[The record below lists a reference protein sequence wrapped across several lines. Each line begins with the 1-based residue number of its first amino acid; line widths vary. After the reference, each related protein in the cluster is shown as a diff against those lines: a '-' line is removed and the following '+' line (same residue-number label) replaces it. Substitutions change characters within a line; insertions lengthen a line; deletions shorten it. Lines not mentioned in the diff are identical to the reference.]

1 MADAP
6 FGTVDFDR
14 MIGARVAKVRAAM
27 EASGVATLICCGQN
41 NISYLT
47 GARPPAADAPR
58 ASAWR
63 AVAVLRTDA
72 PRPQLFT
79 QFPQG
84 ARPGPVIEEWLAVET
99 GEGAQELVA
108 SLGEGPIA
116 LDDAPFPLWTA
127 LAGRPVCDASVVL
140 GPAKL
145 TKTEDELR
153 CIEIA
158 QRINE
163 EAMQWVRPL
172 ALPGVKATTVSGAF
186 LRAVAERGATA
197 NTVDP
202 VFQVMPRVVEI
213 EATYP
218 TPTQPVE
225 LQTGDVVW
233 VDTGI
238 NYEGYASDFG
248 ATWIVGR
255 APDAVERDQFERW
268 RGVVDGVLDALRP
281 GVTGGDLVRAAGK
294 DAGRTPWLSY
304 FYLAHGI
311 GTDSAEMPF
320 VGTDLGPDF
329 DDALVMQPGMV
340 LVLEP
345 VIWDNGHAGHR
356 SEEIVAVTDTGYRR
370 LSRPATLD
378 EGGAWLG

>member
-1 MADAP
+1 MPDAP
-6 FGTVDFDR
+6 FGMVDFDR
-14 MIGARVAKVRAAM
+14 MIRARVAKVRAAM
-27 EASGVATLICCGQN
+27 EESSVATLICCGQN
-41 NISYLT
+41 NVSYLT
-47 GARPPAADAPR
+47 AARPPSADAAR

-63 AVAVLRTDA
+63 AVAVLRADE
-72 PRPQLFT
+72 PRPRLFT

-99 GEGAQELVA
+99 AEGAQELVA
-108 SLGEGPIA
+108 LLGEGPIA

-127 LAGRPVCDASVVL
+127 LAGRSVCDASAVL

-163 EAMQWVRPL
+163 EAMQSVRPL
-172 ALPGVKATTVSGAF
+172 ARPGVKATTVSGAF

-202 VFQVMPRVVEI
+202 VFQVMPHTVET

-218 TPTQPVE
+218 TPTQPIE

-255 APDAVERDQFERW
+255 APDAVERDQYERW
-268 RGVVDGVLDALRP
+268 RGVVDGVLDTLRP

-311 GTDSAEMPF
+311 GCDSAEMPF

-370 LSRPATLD
+370 LSRTATLD
-378 EGGAWLG
+378 EGSAWLG

>member
-1 MADAP
+1 MLRAD
-6 FGTVDFDR
+6 
-14 MIGARVAKVRAAM
+14 
-27 EASGVATLICCGQN
+27 E
-41 NISYLT
+41 
-47 GARPPAADAPR
+47 PR
-58 ASAWR
+58 
-63 AVAVLRTDA
+63 T
-72 PRPQLFT
+72 QLFT

-84 ARPGPVIEEWLAVET
+84 ARPGPLIEDWVAVET
-99 GEGAQELVA
+99 TEGAHELVA
-108 SLGEGPIA
+108 SLGDGAIA

-127 LAGRPVCDASVVL
+127 LAGRPVCDASAVL

-202 VFQVMPRVVEI
+202 VFQVMPRTVET

-218 TPTQPVE
+218 TPTRPIE
-225 LQTGDVVW
+225 LQTGDVLW

-248 ATWIVGR
+248 ATWVVGR
-255 APDAVERDQFERW
+255 
-268 RGVVDGVLDALRP
+268 G
-281 GVTGGDLVRAAGK
+281 AG
-294 DAGRTPWLSY
+294 
-304 FYLAHGI
+304 
-311 GTDSAEMPF
+311 
-320 VGTDLGPDF
+320 
-329 DDALVMQPGMV
+329 
-340 LVLEP
+340 
-345 VIWDNGHAGHR
+345 
-356 SEEIVAVTDTGYRR
+356 
-370 LSRPATLD
+370 
-378 EGGAWLG
+378 

>member
-1 MADAP
+1 M
-6 FGTVDFDR
+6 
-14 MIGARVAKVRAAM
+14 
-27 EASGVATLICCGQN
+27 
-41 NISYLT
+41 
-47 GARPPAADAPR
+47 
-58 ASAWR
+58 
-63 AVAVLRTDA
+63 
-72 PRPQLFT
+72 
-79 QFPQG
+79 
-84 ARPGPVIEEWLAVET
+84 
-99 GEGAQELVA
+99 
-108 SLGEGPIA
+108 
-116 LDDAPFPLWTA
+116 
-127 LAGRPVCDASVVL
+127 
-140 GPAKL
+140 
-145 TKTEDELR
+145 
-153 CIEIA
+153 
-158 QRINE
+158 
-163 EAMQWVRPL
+163 
-172 ALPGVKATTVSGAF
+172 
-186 LRAVAERGATA
+186 
-197 NTVDP
+197 
-202 VFQVMPRVVEI
+202 
-213 EATYP
+213 
-218 TPTQPVE
+218 
-225 LQTGDVVW
+225 W